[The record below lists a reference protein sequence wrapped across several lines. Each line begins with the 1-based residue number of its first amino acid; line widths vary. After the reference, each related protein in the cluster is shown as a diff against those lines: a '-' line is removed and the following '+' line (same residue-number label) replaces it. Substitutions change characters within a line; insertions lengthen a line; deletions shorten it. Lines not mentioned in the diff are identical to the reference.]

1 MPHAAS
7 AGDTS
12 LHSGKEFEIESM
24 DPPAIPFNA
33 ASAISYFT
41 FIPAVALL
49 LIPRYKENA
58 DVRFHAWQS
67 ILLFITASATD
78 IVMGGIA
85 LLTIF
90 MGTTMQA
97 YSFRMLFL
105 FWLVL
110 WAACVIVAF
119 KGKRLKLPIIGG
131 IAERLSLK

>member
-7 AGDTS
+7 AADTP
-12 LHSGKEFEIESM
+12 LDRGKEFEIDTMEQ
-24 DPPAIPFNA
+24 PVIPFNA

-49 LIPRYKENA
+49 LIPRYKESAN
-58 DVRFHAWQS
+58 VRFHAWQS
-67 ILLFITASATD
+67 ILLFIAASATD
-78 IVMGGIA
+78 IVLGGIA
-85 LLTIF
+85 LLTISL
-90 MGTTMQA
+90 GTTAQA

-110 WAACVIVAF
+110 WTACVVVAS

-131 IAERLSLK
+131 IAEKLSLK

>member
-7 AGDTS
+7 AGDTP
-12 LHSGKEFEIESM
+12 LNRGNEFEIDIM
-24 DPPAIPFNA
+24 DQPVIPFNA

-49 LIPRYKENA
+49 LIPRYKESAN
-58 DVRFHAWQS
+58 VRFHAWQS
-67 ILLFITASATD
+67 ILLFIAASATD
-78 IVMGGIA
+78 IVLGGIA

-90 MGTTMQA
+90 LGTTAQA

-105 FWLVL
+105 FWLIL

-119 KGKRLKLPIIGG
+119 KGKRFKLPIIGG
-131 IAERLSLK
+131 IAEKLSLK